1 VIVMFTG
8 IIEGLGT
15 VVNVT
20 PGQQGQALT
29 IAADFDL
36 AGTKLGDAPP
46 AMAKTDIPL

>member
-1 VIVMFTG
+1 MFTG
-8 IIEGLGT
+8 IVEGLGS
-15 VVNVT
+15 VVGVT

-46 AMAKTDIPL
+46 AIGKTDTAG